1 MGYNGSGCQQ
11 STLAILT
18 TFTKND
24 SLGLRY
30 YEYFNNEVISQLP
43 EKDYILKYVEI
54 QNWINLK
61 KLKKRIM

>member
-1 MGYNGSGCQQ
+1 MGSGCQQ

-18 TFTKND
+18 NFTKDD

-30 YEYFNNEVISQLP
+30 YEDFNNEVISQLP

-54 QNWINLK
+54 QNWIDLK
-61 KLKKRIM
+61 KLKKRII